1 MGSSALAARTAYAIG
16 IHRTEVNASFG
27 EPVKNTRD
35 RIWKSLR
42 VVDQLIR
49 QVHTE

>member
-1 MGSSALAARTAYAIG
+1 MHTTNDWHTALAARAAYAIG
-16 IHRTEVNASFG
+16 IHRTEVNASFSG
-27 EPVKNTRD
+27 DIRVVRD

-49 QVHTE
+49 